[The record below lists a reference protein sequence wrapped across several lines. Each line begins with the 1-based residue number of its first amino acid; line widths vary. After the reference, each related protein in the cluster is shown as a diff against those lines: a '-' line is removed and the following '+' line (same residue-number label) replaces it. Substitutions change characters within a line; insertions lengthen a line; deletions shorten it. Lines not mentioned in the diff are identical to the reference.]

1 MKKSGRVIKINYV
14 QKRKKERVG
23 RARQTNLPAK
33 FTSKLSD
40 KERTRRRSKH
50 STYPQR
56 KRKMAS
62 DIGCCSSKFMLY
74 MVIIIGLVTFAG
86 LMAGLTLGLMSLGL
100 VDLEVLIKSGRPQD
114 RIHAAKIFPVVKNQ
128 HLLLCTLLIGNS
140 LAMEALPI
148 FLDKLVPP
156 WAAVLASVTLILMFG
171 EILPQAVCT
180 RYGLTV
186 GATLA
191 PLVRVLLLLFFPISY
206 PISKV
211 LDWMLGKGHAVLLRR
226 AELKTF
232 VNFHG
237 NEAGRGGDLTHDET
251 TIITGAL
258 ELTEKTAKDAM
269 TPISKAFSLDLDA
282 TLNLETLN
290 AIMTMGHSRVPVY
303 AGKPTNIIGLFL
315 VKNLLAVDP
324 EDAVPLKKMIIRKIP
339 RVSED
344 LPLYDILNEFQKG
357 HSHIAVVYKDLN
369 ANKET
374 PKNEFKDSCRKRG
387 KTETSHEKGDSEVG
401 STSAIPNKKAALDS
415 DDNQTAA
422 TKNDGGQQIKK
433 SPPSTPPAFK
443 KRHKGCSFCILDV
456 EKAPIP
462 EFPSNEEV
470 VGVITMEDVIE
481 ELLQEEILDETDEY
495 VNIHNRI
502 KINMHASQD
511 KAPQSTSLPSANDAS
526 VTGTASPTSL
536 LSMAPTP
543 TLSVSSGTSLTSSPT
558 TTNQVSEGDSSK
570 NQ

>member
-1 MKKSGRVIKINYV
+1 MANVACCGTMFSLYV
-14 QKRKKERVG
+14 LV
-23 RARQTNLPAK
+23 
-33 FTSKLSD
+33 
-40 KERTRRRSKH
+40 
-50 STYPQR
+50 
-56 KRKMAS
+56 
-62 DIGCCSSKFMLY
+62 
-74 MVIIIGLVTFAG
+74 IIGLVCFAG

-140 LAMEALPI
+140 LAMETLPI
-148 FLDKLVPP
+148 FLDKLVPG
-156 WAAVLASVTLILMFG
+156 WAAILISVTLILMFG

-191 PLVRVLLLLFFPISY
+191 PFVRVLLFLFYPVSY

-211 LDWMLGKGHAVLLRR
+211 LDWMLGKGHAALLRR

-237 NEAGRGGDLTHDET
+237 NEAGKGGDLTHDET
-251 TIITGAL
+251 TIIAGAL

-269 TPISKAFSLDLDA
+269 TPITKAFSLDLDA
-282 TLNLETLN
+282 TLNLDTLN

-303 AGKPTNIIGLFL
+303 SGNPTNIIGLIL
-315 VKNLLAVDP
+315 VKNLLTVDYR
-324 EDAVPLKKMIIRKIP
+324 DAVPVRKMIIRKIP

-369 ANKET
+369 EKKEG
-374 PKNEFKDSCRKRG
+374 EQFKDSCKKRVP
-387 KTETSHEKGDSEVG
+387 EKSLKKDNEVTAGTQNLGTKLG
-401 STSAIPNKKAALDS
+401 SQDAQ
-415 DDNQTAA
+415 QT
-422 TKNDGGQQIKK
+422 KK
-433 SPPSTPPAFK
+433 SPPSTPSFK
-443 KRHKGCSFCILDV
+443 KRHRGCSYCILDIENGSV
-456 EKAPIP
+456 LECSP
-462 EFPSNEEV
+462 NEEV

-502 KINMHASQD
+502 KVNMHASQENFPNLNS
-511 KAPQSTSLPSANDAS
+511 PQQSSSESS
-526 VTGTASPTSL
+526 VTR
-536 LSMAPTP
+536 
-543 TLSVSSGTSLTSSPT
+543 T
-558 TTNQVSEGDSSK
+558 TTAASSLSTGE
-570 NQ
+570 Q